1 MAGCGNSVFGAHAL
15 VDFHHADGAFY
26 LECACADMESGCA
39 QLFDDLFCDLARF
52 ASRCVGE
59 QNNEFVSAYPAYVLR
74 VGQSRFDAL
83 AYLLKHFVACRVAE
97 HAVYALEMIKVQTGQ
112 SAQIGSAKLRA
123 RVGQYVKISV

>member
-1 MAGCGNSVFGAHAL
+1 MIRRPPRSTRSDTLFPYTTLFRSTCVTACMAGCGNSVFGAHAL

-83 AYLLKHFVACRVAE
+83 A
-97 HAVYALEMIKVQTGQ
+97 
-112 SAQIGSAKLRA
+112 
-123 RVGQYVKISV
+123 

>member
-1 MAGCGNSVFGAHAL
+1 
-15 VDFHHADGAFY
+15 
-26 LECACADMESGCA
+26 MESGCA

-83 AYLLKHFVACRVAE
+83 AYLLKHFVACSVAE
-97 HAVYALEMIKVQTGQ
+97 QAVYALEMIQVQR
-112 SAQIGSAKLRA
+112 SEER
-123 RVGQYVKISV
+123 RVGKECVSTCRSRWSPVH

>member
-59 QNNEFVSAYPAYVLR
+59 QNNEFVRSEEKTSELQSLMRISYAVFCLKKKNQTNNKKYTYIHTLR
-74 VGQSRFDAL
+74 
-83 AYLLKHFVACRVAE
+83 
-97 HAVYALEMIKVQTGQ
+97 
-112 SAQIGSAKLRA
+112 
-123 RVGQYVKISV
+123 